1 MFIAKQLSNKEQRN
15 VLKHEPLP
23 HISLFD
29 SINQIAYVADPFTFE
44 VLYVNKYFEEL
55 LGENPVGKKCYE
67 AFQKFRTPC
76 DFCTNKKIL
85 KNKGKPYEW
94 EYHNPVLNKDFMI
107 TDRIIKW
114 HDGRDVRFEFAIDVT
129 ELSQMKKQ
137 IKDQAELVDRVNDA
151 IISTDSDF
159 KIKSWNKAAE
169 KIYGFKS
176 KEAVGKRM
184 QNLVDV
190 EYIEED
196 RKEIL
201 DEFLKKGYWKGESLQ
216 KRKDGK
222 LISIYSSVNCIK
234 DNDGNFLGAVAVNRD
249 ITERQKILGDLEKS
263 EERYKLAQRAGEIG
277 SWDWNVVTGELAWSD
292 QIEPMF
298 GFKKGKFGKSY
309 EAFLDCIHPDD
320 RQYVLD
326 SVNACL
332 KKDKEYDIEHRIVW
346 PDSSIHWVR
355 ETGDVIR
362 DKDGKAVRMVG
373 IVQETTDRK
382 KNEEKI
388 KRLNENLLR
397 HATELAAIN
406 KELEAFS
413 YSVSHDLRAPLRSI
427 DGFSQALIEDY
438 SDKLDEEG
446 RDYLFR
452 VRKATQHMGKIIDDL
467 LKLSRITRRPI
478 ESEKVNIGDLSKSI
492 IDDLQKKESDRK
504 VKVSIDNDLTA
515 IGDKQLI
522 RMALENLIGNAW
534 KFTNKKSNAKIEVG
548 KNKKNNKDVFFVRDN
563 GAGFDMKYVDKL
575 FVPFQRLHSDDEF
588 EGIGIGLGIV
598 NRIIHRHGGEIWA
611 EGKEGEGATFYFSLR
626 GGVKNE

>member
-1 MFIAKQLSNKEQRN
+1 
-15 VLKHEPLP
+15 
-23 HISLFD
+23 
-29 SINQIAYVADPFTFE
+29 

-67 AFQKFRTPC
+67 AFQKFRNPC
-76 DFCTNKKIL
+76 DFCTNEKIL

-94 EYHNPVLNKDFMI
+94 EYHNPVLNKDYMI

-114 HDGRDVRFEFAIDVT
+114 HDGRDVRFEFAIDIT
-129 ELSQMKKQ
+129 ELKQTKKQ
-137 IKDQAELVDRVNDA
+137 IENQAELVDRVSDA

-169 KIYGFKS
+169 KIYGFKA
-176 KEAVGKRM
+176 KEAVSKRM
-184 QNLVDV
+184 QDLVDV
-190 EYIEED
+190 DYLEED
-196 RKEIL
+196 RKKIL
-201 DEFLKKGYWKGESLQ
+201 NQFLKKGYWKGETLQ

-222 LISIYSSVNCIK
+222 FINIYSSVNCIK

-249 ITERQKILGDLEKS
+249 ITERQKILRDLEKS

-277 SWDWNVVTGELAWSD
+277 SWDWNIVNGELAWSD

-320 RQYVLD
+320 RQYVID

-332 KKDKEYDIEHRIVW
+332 KKDKDYDIEHRIIW
-346 PDSSIHWVR
+346 PDKSVHWVK

-362 DKDGKAVRMVG
+362 DKHGKAVRMLG
-373 IVQETTDRK
+373 IVQEITDRK

-388 KRLNENLLR
+388 KKLNEILLR

-438 SDKLDEEG
+438 SDKLDDEG
-446 RDYLFR
+446 MDYLIR
-452 VRKATQHMGKIIDDL
+452 VRNATQQMGRIIDDL
-467 LKLSRITRRPI
+467 LRLSRITRQPV
-478 ESEKVNIGDLSKSI
+478 EHEKVNLGDLSKLI

-504 VKVSIDNDLTA
+504 VKIYIDDDLTV
-515 IGDKQLI
+515 IGDKQLLQ
-522 RMALENLIGNAW
+522 MALENLIENAW
-534 KFTNKKSNAKIEVG
+534 KFTSKKPNAKIEIG
-548 KNKKNNKDVFFVRDN
+548 KTKKNNKDVFFVRDN
-563 GAGFDMKYVDKL
+563 GAGFNMKYVDKL

-611 EGKEGEGATFYFSLR
+611 KGKEGEGATFYFSLR